1 MAKNQIPKTKG
12 LPPNYKPSLTEANI
26 YFHQWNTMPDNITT
40 ETALI
45 PFFRDKAGNP
55 TNNTDPILVLTKV
68 TLLNNWYATGILNPY
83 EMYHHI
89 MSVKN
94 LDKRLLMGDISLI
107 DDIRNLQIL
116 NKKFDFYSFATK
128 YCCLHCPDKFPI
140 FDSLVEKV
148 ILDLKEI
155 YPAVFTFIYKYQLR
169 DFHIFKQQIDNINS
183 HWKLNLKYRD
193 LDRYLWLLGK
203 QYF

>member
-1 MAKNQIPKTKG
+1 MAKQSKR
-12 LPPNYKPSLTEANI
+12 LPQNYVPSSAEVNK
-26 YFHQWNTMPDNITT
+26 YFRQWNTMPDNVTT

-55 TNNTDPILVLTKV
+55 TKNTDPVLVLTKV

-89 MSVKN
+89 MGMKN
-94 LDKRLLMGDISLI
+94 LDTRLLMGDCSLI
-107 DDIRNLQIL
+107 DDIRNIQIR

-128 YCCLHCPDKFPI
+128 FCCLHCPDKFPI
-140 FDSLVEKV
+140 YDSFVEKV
-148 ILDLKEI
+148 ILDLDKK
-155 YPAVFTFIYKYQLR
+155 YPNIFTFKYKYQLR
-169 DFHIFKQQIDNINS
+169 DYGIFKDQIDILNTY
-183 HWKLNLKYRD
+183 WKLNLPYRD